1 MRRAKDF
8 ARNKSEA
15 VKKLNNIL
23 ARNGKS
29 VIQRLESSDHNKDGN
44 LNLEGFKAALLQ
56 PEYNI
61 HKEELVEAFHLI
73 SNDSHGGLFY
83 R

>member
-1 MRRAKDF
+1 MKRAKDF

-44 LNLEGFKAALLQ
+44 LNLEGFKAALL
-56 PEYNI
+56 
-61 HKEELVEAFHLI
+61 
-73 SNDSHGGLFY
+73 
-83 R
+83 